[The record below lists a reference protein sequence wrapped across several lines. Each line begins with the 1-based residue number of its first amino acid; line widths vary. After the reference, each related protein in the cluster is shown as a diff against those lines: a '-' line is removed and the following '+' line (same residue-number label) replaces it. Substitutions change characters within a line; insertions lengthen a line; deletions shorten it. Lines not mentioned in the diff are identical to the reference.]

1 MNSNL
6 TFLFTFWFTLW
17 FTYWFT
23 FLGRAVAMDGYFF
36 WFTLKSVYFSRE
48 GNTFIKILL
57 VYFLMD
63 GLLTDY

>member
-1 MNSNL
+1 
-6 TFLFTFWFTLW
+6 
-17 FTYWFT
+17 
-23 FLGRAVAMDGYFF
+23 MDGYFF